1 MNATLIVDNVDLII
15 AIVEDDSEDILL
27 HYEANKETLYKRIEK
42 ELQEIQQAIHSSC
55 VVPTMP
61 SSSMITELGDEPTQ
75 LQRLVDAT
83 EARIHWV
90 HEVKEKATEALKK
103 EKEEVLEKLQAAQKE
118 KYEMQAMF
126 EEDKATMQ
134 KEKDQLLA
142 E

>member
-15 AIVEDDSEDILL
+15 AIVEDASEDIFP

-75 LQRLVDAT
+75 LQRLVDAI
-83 EARIHWV
+83 EARIHRV

-126 EEDKATMQ
+126 EEDKATVQ
-134 KEKDQLLA
+134 KEKDQLLTD
-142 E
+142 